1 MKKISS
7 ILAICFALCLALAVS
22 AFGARAE
29 AAGAVYDNAKLLSTA
44 EKEKLTQKIQQ
55 IEQKYGVRIGVV
67 TQPTLQGRPVGQVA
81 NALLDQGYKG
91 AQNGGVVLLLSMKE
105 RDWYIATDNAMR
117 ARITDKEGVKYI
129 ESEMVP
135 KLKDGKYGEAF
146 EKYVGAVETMVAH
159 YAKEGK
165 PYDPSA
171 GFHPFAAIAALLVG
185 LLGGYGVRSSLIS
198 SMSNVTP
205 AARASE
211 YLKGDSFDLTESDDR
226 FLFMNVTRT
235 PKSKSRGGSHDA
247 TDSDHGGGGGKF

>member
-7 ILAICFALCLALAVS
+7 ILTICFALCLALAIS
-22 AFGARAE
+22 AFGAQAE
-29 AAGAVYDNAKLLSTA
+29 AAGAVYDNAKLLNQA
-44 EKEKLTQKIQQ
+44 EKERLTQKIQQ

-81 NALLDQGYKG
+81 NALLDSGYRG
-91 AQNGGVVLLLSMKE
+91 AQNGGIVLLLSMQE
-105 RDWYIATDNAMR
+105 RDWYVATDNAMR

-129 ESEMVP
+129 QEEMVP
-135 KLKDGKYGEAF
+135 KLKDGKYGDAF
-146 EKYVGAVETMVAH
+146 EKYVDAVETMVAY

-171 GFHPFAAIAALLVG
+171 GFHPLAAIAALVLG
-185 LLGGYGVRSSLIS
+185 LLGGYGVRETLIS

-211 YLKGDSFDLTESDDR
+211 YLTDGSFDLTDSDDR

-235 PKSKSRGGSHDA
+235 KKSKSSGSHNA

>member
-7 ILAICFALCLALAVS
+7 GLAICFALCLALAVS
-22 AFGARAE
+22 AFGGQAE
-29 AAGAVYDNAKLLSTA
+29 AAASVYDNAKLLSTG
-44 EKEKLTQKIQQ
+44 EKEKLAQKIQA
-55 IEQKYGVRIGVV
+55 IEQKYGVRIGIV

-105 RDWYIATDNAMR
+105 RDWYVATDDAMR
-117 ARITDKEGVKYI
+117 ARITDKEGRKYI
-129 ESEMVP
+129 ESQMVS
-135 KLKDGKYGEAF
+135 KLSEGKFGEGF
-146 EKYVGAVETMVAH
+146 EKYVDAVETMVAY

-165 PYDPSA
+165 PFDPKA
-171 GFHPFAAIAALLVG
+171 GFSLIAAITAAIVAAL
-185 LLGGYGVRSSLIS
+185 GGWGTRATLIA

-211 YLKGDSFDLTESDDR
+211 YLKDGSFDLTESDDR

-235 PKSKSRGGSHDA
+235 PKSKGGGGSHDA